1 MYGRPQHNG
10 LRYKMIIYLKNFQ
23 TDILLQVLNNVI
35 NRSGVR
41 DGQVVGVNGLTAY
54 KLNKIRKDLTKEAK
68 DWQEM
73 KKILLD
79 DHVEG
84 GSENPKTEGNSYI
97 FKSEKDEENYIK
109 VAEDYSEI
117 TVRALL
123 TEKDLS
129 QLSIAGQEID
139 FIQLIVEGE
148 AKTECDT

>member
-1 MYGRPQHNG
+1 
-10 LRYKMIIYLKNFQ
+10 
-23 TDILLQVLNNVI
+23 
-35 NRSGVR
+35 
-41 DGQVVGVNGLTAY
+41 
-54 KLNKIRKDLTKEAK
+54 
-68 DWQEM
+68 M